1 MIVEGWA
8 FCGVTP
14 ETVVAMNRVG
24 GKVLGTIQGEQ
35 QLIGKDPKAAER
47 AALLKPL
54 KDLKIHPI
62 EVTRHQGIEQVAY
75 LVVTGN
81 RLNAKQRPGIMG
93 ALVLLQMALGIEH

>member
-1 MIVEGWA
+1 M
-8 FCGVTP
+8 
-14 ETVVAMNRVG
+14 
-24 GKVLGTIQGEQ
+24 
-35 QLIGKDPKAAER
+35 IGKDAKAAER

-81 RLNAKQRPGIMG
+81 RLNAKQRPGI
-93 ALVLLQMALGIEH
+93 VLSLGLWQMALGI